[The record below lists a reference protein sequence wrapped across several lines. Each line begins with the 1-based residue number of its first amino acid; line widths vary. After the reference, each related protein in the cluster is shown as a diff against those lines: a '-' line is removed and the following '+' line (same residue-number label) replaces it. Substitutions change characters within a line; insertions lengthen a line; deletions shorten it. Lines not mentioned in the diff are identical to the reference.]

1 MLRLG
6 LDLNSDVVEE
16 EEEVEN
22 VEEKNIESDNV
33 EESEMEELD

>member
-16 EEEVEN
+16 EEEVVEEEESENN
-22 VEEKNIESDNV
+22 VEEPS
-33 EESEMEELD
+33 MEELD